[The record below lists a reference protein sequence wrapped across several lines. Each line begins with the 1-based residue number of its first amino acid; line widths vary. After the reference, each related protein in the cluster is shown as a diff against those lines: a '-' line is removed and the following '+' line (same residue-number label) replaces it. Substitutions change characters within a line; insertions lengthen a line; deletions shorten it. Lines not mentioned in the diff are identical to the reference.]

1 MKRAYRIILSLFLFI
16 IPFFVS
22 ASVRVVF
29 DDAKWGANTYITDFK
44 NYRWY
49 IDLNTKKK
57 YGYDGKNF
65 STVSGFDYGGLINQS
80 EYNISINKNQSYL
93 KTPRSYW
100 TLTSKDSKYYAVENG
115 KFSLFDKNASVAGV
129 RPTEYIVHQTE
140 VSGQG
145 SYVDPWVFVK
155 PSFYVEI
162 EYFNTVIERDGKIIA
177 DGIAQ
182 YGDTITYS
190 LKLKNNGLKDSV
202 VNTREIA
209 MVSQV
214 NKIIKM
220 LPETSTV
227 KFGNRNLS
235 LAEAKK
241 AIQDLF
247 SDNGYT
253 FTIVPG
259 QEVEIVFK
267 VEIIGNA
274 GEVVNSQVLYTMD
287 GLEADPGKL
296 NKIAVEKTVQYN
308 EVAEVGVNV
317 VMALDNSGSMSG
329 TKMNQ
334 LKKATKEFINIMVGP
349 DSNTNNKV
357 CIVIMPSSNSVSDS
371 SINTFCSKD
380 YSDYTTFTNKVMDAL
395 FAYGGTPFTNTFRK
409 SDTMLQTMIDE
420 NKLNSNYALFL
431 SDGDS
436 DEDYYANYSW
446 WWSGTPRPSE
456 YKAQA
461 SSIKNKSVFFTIGF
475 ETGTSA
481 STALKNIATTS
492 ADSNYPGDMCL
503 YCAKNKNCSNNTN
516 LYEKVCYQD
525 ATSNNISEIFKNI
538 AKKMNEKSKITTKG
552 VLAISRNLDK
562 SRNIVIEVTPNNG
575 KGTPYE
581 IKKGYTEAL
590 NESYIIN
597 KGNRYEI
604 NIKKFKSDDKIS
616 VTYFL
621 EKN

>member
-1 MKRAYRIILSLFLFI
+1 MKRFLKTCLFLVLF
-16 IPFFVS
+16 IPFFVN
-22 ASVRVVF
+22 AAVKVVY

-57 YGYDGKNF
+57 YGYDGRNF
-65 STVSGFDYGGLINQS
+65 SIVSGFDYGGLINQS

-155 PSFYVEI
+155 PNFYVEI
-162 EYFNTVIERDGKIIA
+162 EYFVKFIERDGNKVVAGSI
-177 DGIAQ
+177 GQ

-190 LKLKNNGLKDSV
+190 LKLKNNGLRDSV

-235 LAEAKK
+235 LTEAKK

-259 QEVEIVFK
+259 QEVEIIFK
-267 VEIIGNA
+267 AEIIGNA
-274 GEVVNSQVLYTMD
+274 GEVINSQVLYTMD
-287 GLEADPGKL
+287 GIEAEPSAK
-296 NKIAVEKTVQYN
+296 NTIAIEKTVHYT
-308 EVAEVGVNV
+308 EIAEKGANV
-317 VMALDNSGSMSG
+317 VISLDNSTSLRID
-329 TKMNQ
+329 NY
-334 LKKATKEFINIMVGP
+334 KEAAISFAQAMIGEN
-349 DSNTNNKV
+349 SNTNNRLCV
-357 CIVIMPSSNSVSDS
+357 VTMNSGSKCFDGTGATQLQAATDY
-371 SINTFCSKD
+371 INGITS
-380 YSDYTTFTNKVMDAL
+380 T
-395 FAYGGTPFTNTFRK
+395 GGTSYNTAL
-409 SDTMLQTMIDE
+409 SASLTH
-420 NKLNSNYALFL
+420 LNSMKTSNPLNKNYLVFL
-431 SDGDS
+431 SGGYPNSTTNYQTYES
-436 DEDYYANYSW
+436 D
-446 WWSGTPRPSE
+446 
-456 YKAQA
+456 
-461 SSIKNKSVFFTIGF
+461 IKNIAEIYTISFINHIDVLEKLCTQSTDKLFSG
-475 ETGTSA
+475 GPYYYYA
-481 STALKNIATTS
+481 STANLS
-492 ADSNYPGDMCL
+492 EVFDS
-503 YCAKNKNCSNNTN
+503 
-516 LYEKVCYQD
+516 
-525 ATSNNISEIFKNI
+525 I
-538 AKKMNEKSKITTKG
+538 AKKINEKPKSKTTTRG
-552 VLAISRNLDK
+552 VLAVSRNLDK
-562 SRNIVIEVTPNNG
+562 SKNLIIQVSDKNDNI
-575 KGTPYE
+575 K
-581 IKKGYTEAL
+581 YTKTISYQDAL
-590 NESYIIN
+590 DQSYIIN

-604 NIKKFKSDDKIS
+604 NIKLFDAEDKIT
-616 VTYFL
+616 VTYYL